1 VNISIKVDCKSYDCV
16 NRYTLCEN
24 CICNKNA
31 YGDLFDNYEVTIEEE
46 KNMDKCDLT
55 EINLNTDKEYRIMNR
70 LQLIKRKTEIL
81 GGYASISMDDIDWL
95 IEQVDKIEEFEHILK
110 ERQEEIEGLRIVIDL
125 LQLKDSDF

>member
-1 VNISIKVDCKSYDCV
+1 
-16 NRYTLCEN
+16 
-24 CICNKNA
+24 
-31 YGDLFDNYEVTIEEE
+31 
-46 KNMDKCDLT
+46 MDKCDLT

-95 IEQVDKIEEFEHILK
+95 IEQVDRIEEFEHILK
-110 ERQEEIEGLRIVIDL
+110 ERQEEIKGLRIVIDL